1 MFAINSNVMRYG
13 VIANIIQTADIGEL
27 IWLPVVLIFNFSI
40 MASCPVCDIVVK
52 IVLMFFIK
60 RINDV
65 NTDMS
70 GQMDGQLC

>member
-1 MFAINSNVMRYG
+1 
-13 VIANIIQTADIGEL
+13 
-27 IWLPVVLIFNFSI
+27 
-40 MASCPVCDIVVK
+40 MASCLIYDIVVK

>member
-13 VIANIIQTADIGEL
+13 VITNIIQTADIGEL
-27 IWLPVVLIFNFSI
+27 IWLSVVLIFNFSI
-40 MASCPVCDIVVK
+40 MASCLIYDIVVK